1 MEQNELLGRMDER
14 QKAMDEKIDAILYE
28 TRKTNERV
36 TKIEE
41 WKSNI
46 TGKISVWV
54 IVAGAIMAFVMKFID
69 KFFMQ

>member
-28 TRKTNERV
+28 TRKTNGRV

-54 IVAGAIMAFVMKFID
+54 IVAGAVMAFVMKFID
-69 KFFMQ
+69 KFFLS

>member
-1 MEQNELLGRMDER
+1 MEQNELLGRIEER
-14 QKAMDEKIDAILYE
+14 QKAMNEKIDAILYE
-28 TRKTNERV
+28 TRKTNGRV

-54 IVAGAIMAFVMKFID
+54 IVAGAVMAFVMKFID
-69 KFFMQ
+69 KFFLS